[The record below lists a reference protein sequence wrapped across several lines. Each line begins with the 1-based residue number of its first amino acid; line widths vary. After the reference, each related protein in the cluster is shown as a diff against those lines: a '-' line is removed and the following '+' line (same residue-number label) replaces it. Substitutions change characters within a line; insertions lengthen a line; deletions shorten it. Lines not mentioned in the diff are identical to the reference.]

1 MKVLVYGYGLMGK
14 KVAHAVMNDAD
25 LELAGVV
32 SPVFDV
38 QPEVPAY
45 KSLDEVQDD
54 IDAIIDFSHPANL
67 DSILSLSLIH
77 I

>member
-32 SPVFDV
+32 SPVF
-38 QPEVPAY
+38 
-45 KSLDEVQDD
+45 
-54 IDAIIDFSHPANL
+54 
-67 DSILSLSLIH
+67 
-77 I
+77 

>member
-45 KSLDEVQDD
+45 KSLDEYRM
-54 IDAIIDFSHPANL
+54 ILMPLLISH
-67 DSILSLSLIH
+67 ILPI
-77 I
+77 

>member
-38 QPEVPAY
+38 QPV
-45 KSLDEVQDD
+45 L
-54 IDAIIDFSHPANL
+54 ISH
-67 DSILSLSLIH
+67 ILPI
-77 I
+77 